1 MQGTVWGIKDYRG
14 FYDELGVLSWHGPNN
29 PVLFDTRLNPK
40 PSYFGM
46 LEAHMEI

>member
-1 MQGTVWGIKDYRG
+1 MQGTVWGIKDYPG